1 MTTDMGSAGAATSP
15 AGRAFLAELASAVPT
30 LKVSTDP
37 ADLESHRR
45 DETAYM
51 NPPPPLAVAFP
62 ASTAEVAGLVR
73 VAAAHRVP
81 IVPRGAGTSLSGGS
95 LASAGAITVS
105 LMKMNRI
112 LEIDEENRVAVVQ
125 PGILNGALK
134 TAVQARGLWY
144 APDPASFETCSI
156 GGNIATNSGGLCC
169 VKYGV
174 TRDAVL
180 SLEVVL
186 ADGTVLRT
194 GGRNVKD
201 VAGYDLTGLIV
212 GSMGTLAIVTEAT
225 LRLIPLP
232 PPKQTLLAFFS
243 TIEASGRAVAGIV
256 REGIQPATLEL
267 MDQFTIRAVNKAY
280 SLGLDEDA
288 AAMLLIE
295 SDVPGPAGADELDR
309 ADRACAAAG
318 ASLLFRAQDATEAD
332 ALRQGRRMAH
342 WALDAM
348 GVSRMEDVVVPRNR
362 VPELLRAIH
371 ELGERLGLRIGI
383 FGHAGDGNLHP
394 SFVFDLDDPT
404 APARLKAGQEELYRA
419 TLALGGSVTGE
430 HGIGVVKRPWLE
442 ATRGPDFVRVMRTIK
457 DALDPLG
464 ILNPGKVL

>member
-1 MTTDMGSAGAATSP
+1 VTNAAVLD
-15 AGRAFLAELASAVPT
+15 ALKAAVPG

-51 NPPPPLAVAFP
+51 EPPPPLAVAFP
-62 ASTAEVAGLVR
+62 ASTAEVAALVR
-73 VAAAHRVP
+73 IAAAHRVP

-95 LASAGAITVS
+95 LAAEGAITVS

-125 PGILNGALK
+125 PGVINKALK
-134 TAVQARGLWY
+134 DAVQARGLWY
-144 APDPASFETCSI
+144 APDPASFETCTI

-180 SLEVVL
+180 SLEVVM
-186 ADGTVLRT
+186 ADGTVMRT

-212 GSMGTLAIVTEAT
+212 GSMGTLAVVTEAT

-232 PPKQTLLAFFS
+232 PPKQTLLAFFDS
-243 TIEASGRAVAGIV
+243 VEAAGHAVAGIV
-256 REGIQPATLEL
+256 RAGIQPATLEL
-267 MDQFTIRAVNKAY
+267 MDRFTIVAVNKAY
-280 SLGLDEDA
+280 GLGLDEEA
-288 AAMLLIE
+288 AAMLLVE
-295 SDVPGPAGADELDR
+295 SDLPGAGGSAELDR
-309 ADRACAAAG
+309 AEAACATAAPT
-318 ASLLFRAQDATEAD
+318 LLVRAQDPAEAD

-342 WALDAM
+342 WALEAL
-348 GVSRMEDVVVPRNR
+348 GAARMEDVVVPRSR
-362 VPELLRAIH
+362 VPDLLRAI
-371 ELGERLGLRIGI
+371 GEFRDRLGLQIGI

-394 SFVFDLDDPT
+394 EFVFDHDDPT
-404 APARLKAGQEELYRA
+404 APARLKEGQAELYRA

-442 ATRGPDFVRVMRTIK
+442 ATRGPDFVRVMRLVK

-464 ILNPGKVL
+464 ILNPGKML